1 MRFRDLRLTID
12 EDTIVLLKNEA
23 GSPLGLCNAA
33 RIPKRYDGCIVKIV
47 SVQFMPGLG
56 SRPVLMII
64 IG

>member
-33 RIPKRYDGCIVKIV
+33 RIPKRYEAA
-47 SVQFMPGLG
+47 L
-56 SRPVLMII
+56 
-64 IG
+64 